1 MLYTIFRCVCL
12 FVGYTADATVAQ
24 LVEQLIR
31 NQQAAGSSPASSSK
45 NTAMQRC
52 NFVMQIAVFFC
63 ILFVHTRKTAV
74 ETVIRFLPLSDCH
87 LSMQTLFFVI
97 LFMKFTTFSCN
108 YMTTVEKYARI
119 LS

>member
-1 MLYTIFRCVCL
+1 MQL
-12 FVGYTADATVAQ
+12 FVLLCGTCFSVLSSYFDLSVQ
-24 LVEQLIR
+24 YFLLR

-87 LSMQTLFFVI
+87 LSMQTLFRDSVHEVYNIF
-97 LFMKFTTFSCN
+97 LQLHDNC
-108 YMTTVEKYARI
+108 
-119 LS
+119 

>member
-1 MLYTIFRCVCL
+1 MLYTIFCCVCL

-31 NQQAAGSSPASSSK
+31 NQQVAGSSPASSSK
-45 NTAMQRC
+45 NTA
-52 NFVMQIAVFFC
+52 MQIAVFFC
-63 ILFVHTRKTAV
+63 ILFVHTRKTAA
-74 ETVIRFLPLSDCH
+74 ETVIWFLPLSDCH
-87 LSMQTLFFVI
+87 LSRQSRFFVI
-97 LFMKFTTFSCN
+97 LFMKITTFSCN

>member
-1 MLYTIFRCVCL
+1 MLYTIFCCVCL

-87 LSMQTLFFVI
+87 LSMQTLFRDSVHEVYNIF
-97 LFMKFTTFSCN
+97 LQLHDNC
-108 YMTTVEKYARI
+108 
-119 LS
+119 